1 MNWQQQLKEKF
12 GSSIS
17 RTFILH
23 GNTQDYVAG
32 AVGQT
37 LRGFLVG
44 SFINKFE
51 IVVVYSRSGGFWF
64 PTPRMKQR
72 FLEVVGLVV
81 ARPASPASS
90 GLAAALAQQT
100 GASSSGPDTALA
112 QVGSQPAASL
122 GLLSK
127 LLAYRN
133 QDNQPRAAVI
143 L

>member
-17 RTFILH
+17 RAFIVH

-44 SFINKFE
+44 SFITKFE
-51 IVVVYSRSGGFWF
+51 IVVVYSRSGGVWF
-64 PTPRMKQR
+64 PTPQMKQR
-72 FLEVVGLVV
+72 FLEVVGLIVS
-81 ARPASPASS
+81 RPVSPASN

-100 GASSSGPDTALA
+100 GVGSSGPDT
-112 QVGSQPAASL
+112 
-122 GLLSK
+122 
-127 LLAYRN
+127 
-133 QDNQPRAAVI
+133 
-143 L
+143 